1 MPEIKTKTDFAALL
15 GINPAA
21 VSNYIRRQKLTGA
34 ALTADGRVNVEVA
47 LEQLGRTVDPVKQA
61 SHRALT
67 SSRNAAPP
75 GGDAGADWSPS
86 AQASTQLLRARALSA
101 SVDAERKRRD
111 LMAERGKYMLAA
123 QAEADWARV
132 LTALLQNIELS
143 LADLPLS
150 LGLDREKTLALR
162 RWWRNQRLRA
172 AEDNR
177 LAAETAPDFIEDT
190 AA

>member
-1 MPEIKTKTDFAALL
+1 MAEIKTKTEFAASL
-15 GINPAA
+15 GVKQAA
-21 VSNYIRRQKLTGA
+21 ISNWIRRQKLTA
-34 ALTADGRVNVEVA
+34 PALTADGRVNVELA
-47 LEQLGRTVDPVKQA
+47 LAQLGRTIDPVAQA

-67 SSRNAAPP
+67 ATAPP
-75 GGDAGADWSPS
+75 ASDTTADWSPS
-86 AQASTQLLRARALSA
+86 AQASAVLLRARAMTAQIS
-101 SVDAERKRRD
+101 AERLRRD
-111 LMAERGKYMLAA
+111 FQAERGKYLLAA

-132 LTALLQNIELS
+132 LTALLQGVELS
-143 LADLPLS
+143 LADLALS

-177 LAAETAPDFIEDT
+177 LAAEAAPDFIEDT

>member
-1 MPEIKTKTDFAALL
+1 MAEIKTKTEFAALL
-15 GINPAA
+15 GVKQAA
-21 VSNYIRRQKLTGA
+21 ISNYISRQKLTA
-34 ALTADGRVNVEVA
+34 PALTADGRINVGLA
-47 LEQLGRTVDPVKQA
+47 LAQLGRTVDPVAQA

-67 SSRNAAPP
+67 SNAPP
-75 GGDAGADWSPS
+75 PGDAAAAGADWSPS

-111 LMAERGKYMLAA
+111 LMAERGKYLLAA

-132 LTALLQNIELS
+132 LTALLQNVELS
-143 LADLPLS
+143 LADLALS

-177 LAAETAPDFIEDT
+177 LAAESAPDFIED
-190 AA
+190 AAA